1 MFVANLEVKIKNVYG
16 KDLIYP
22 NCHLSRIICN
32 KLMKKQTFSNGDI
45 NYLKVIGY
53 TLKVESQVL

>member
-1 MFVANLEVKIKNVYG
+1 MLELEVMMKNVYG

-32 KLMKKQTFSNGDI
+32 KLMKKQTFLIGDI
-45 NYLKVIGY
+45 HYLKMLGY
-53 TLKVESQVL
+53 TLKVKSQVF